1 MVRYE
6 LKKIFG
12 SVGSK
17 IALLLYI
24 GTVVLSCW
32 LGSTGAL
39 NLEVKWVNE
48 QGESEH
54 GLSAVHKLRDARN
67 EWEGWLNE
75 EKLNQVAQENQ
86 RINATPQYRSD
97 DVQQRNIAYGWTQG
111 FRPIRNLIS
120 DSYSNGFREYD
131 YYAADRVS
139 VIDEDTFY
147 SNRIKLLKQW
157 LYDETDTAY
166 HKYSEL
172 EKQYIIGIYENLET
186 PFYFDYYEG
195 WHQLLE
201 NAGYISGLGI
211 LILGFL
217 LAGIFSN
224 EFKWKADSV
233 YFSSLHGRNKAT
245 AAKIKAGFLLVTV
258 LYWSAMLVYGLFTL
272 CYFGFEGASCVIQWE
287 LWKTIYNLNMWQAG
301 VLTLIC
307 GYIGNLF
314 LAFLTMWISSKTK
327 STVFAV
333 TVPFILTL
341 VPPLLEGIA
350 DWLDKILMLS
360 PNKLLEF
367 YQSLR
372 TFAVMTIFDKVYR
385 VLDLCIPLYILLA
398 AALIPVM
405 YREFRTKQIW

>member
-6 LKKIFG
+6 LKKVFG

-17 IALLLYI
+17 IALLLYA
-24 GTVVLSCW
+24 GVVVLSCW
-32 LGSTGAL
+32 LAATGAL
-39 NLEVKWVNE
+39 NIDVKWVNE
-48 QGESEH
+48 QGESEY
-54 GLSAVHKLRDARN
+54 GLNAIQKLRGARN

-86 RINATPQYRSD
+86 RIIATPQYRSN
-97 DVQQRNIAYGWTQG
+97 DVQQKNIAYGWKQG
-111 FRPIRNLIS
+111 LTPIRDLIS

-131 YYAADRVS
+131 YYTADRVS
-139 VIDEDTFY
+139 VISEDTFY
-147 SNRIKLLKQW
+147 SNRVKLLKQW

-166 HKYSEL
+166 YKYSEL
-172 EKQYIIGIYENLET
+172 EKQYIIGIYEDLET

-201 NAGYISGLGI
+201 NAGYISALGI

-245 AAKIKAGFLLVTV
+245 VAKIKAGFLLVTV
-258 LYWSAMLVYGLFTL
+258 LYWSATLIYSLFTL
-272 CYFGFEGASCVIQWE
+272 CYLGFEGATCVIQWE
-287 LWKTIYNLNMWQAG
+287 LWKTIYNLNMWQAW

-333 TVPFILTL
+333 TVPFVLTF
-341 VPPLLEGIA
+341 VPSFLEGIA
-350 DWLDKILMLS
+350 DWLDKILMLT

-367 YQSLR
+367 YQNLR
-372 TFAVMTIFDKVYR
+372 TFDVMTIFGKVYR
-385 VLDLCIPLYILLA
+385 VLDLCIPLYVVLA
-398 AALIPVM
+398 IVLVPVM
-405 YREFRTKQIW
+405 YREFRNKQIV

>member
-6 LKKIFG
+6 LKKVFG

-17 IALLLYI
+17 IALLLYA
-24 GTVVLSCW
+24 GVVVLSCW
-32 LGSTGAL
+32 LAATGAL
-39 NLEVKWVNE
+39 NIEVKWVNE
-48 QGESEH
+48 QGESEY
-54 GLSAVHKLRDARN
+54 GLSAIQKLRDARN

-86 RINATPQYRSD
+86 RIIATPQYRSN
-97 DVQQRNIAYGWTQG
+97 DVQQSNIAYGWKQG
-111 FRPIRNLIS
+111 FTPIRDMIS
-120 DSYSNGFREYD
+120 DSYANGFREYD
-131 YYAADRVS
+131 YYTADRVS
-139 VIDEDTFY
+139 VISEDTFY
-147 SNRIKLLKQW
+147 ANRIKLLKQW
-157 LYDETDTAY
+157 LYDESDTAY
-166 HKYSEL
+166 YKYSEQ
-172 EKQYIIGIYENLET
+172 EKQYIIDVYEDLET

-201 NAGYISGLGI
+201 NAGYIPALGI

-245 AAKIKAGFLLVTV
+245 VAKIKAGFLLVTV
-258 LYWSAMLVYGLFTL
+258 LYWSAMLAYSLFTL
-272 CYFGFEGASCVIQWE
+272 CYLGFEGANCVIQWE
-287 LWKTIYNLNMWQAG
+287 LWKTIYNLNMWQAW

-333 TVPFILTL
+333 TVPFVLTF
-341 VPPLLEGIA
+341 VPSFLEGIA
-350 DWLDKILMLS
+350 DWLDKILMLT

-367 YQSLR
+367 YQNLR
-372 TFAVMTIFDKVYR
+372 TFDVMTVFGKVYR
-385 VLDLCIPLYILLA
+385 VLDLCIPLYVVLA
-398 AALIPVM
+398 IVLVPVM
-405 YREFRTKQIW
+405 YREFRNKEIV